1 MAQQSDP
8 LTSDKEVTEPIARV
22 GGSGKSPV
30 DDEFLQAVV
39 RETALAESGTPA
51 LASPEN
57 LPGLGV
63 CSSQSEAPAVQQL
76 DSVKSGKEI
85 PRHITSVGLPELLA
99 DIESLQTVV
108 HEAATLAKSRGIAL
122 ASPKHSPKLE
132 VHSPQL
138 KVPAAQQLDPVK
150 LDKDITGHTI
160 SEGLSELLSVESE
173 FQTVAGKTA
182 ELGTTALTS
191 PKHFPGL
198 GAHPSQSEVLAA
210 PQLDPVK
217 SGKGIT
223 GHTTSEGLGEFIS
236 ADNKFLQTAVRKA
249 TTLAELGAT
258 ALASPMHSPE
268 LEVHS
273 SQPEVSAA
281 QRPDPVKFGKE
292 ITGPISEGLSECSPP
307 ESELLRTVAGKTA
320 EPETTTLTSPQHFPG
335 LETHPSQPEVP
346 AAQRSDPAELDKEI
360 TEHTTSEGPGKLIP
374 ADNEFLQTAVHKAA
388 TSAELETTALVSPMS
403 MYSPGLEAHPPQPKV
418 SAAQQLDPVKF
429 GKEITGHATSE
440 GPGEFFPAGSE
451 FHQTVVGKAA
461 ESRTTALNSLK
472 HFPGLGAHPSQ
483 PEVPATQQSDP
494 VELDREIAEHTT
506 SEGLGELFAD
516 NKFLQTAVHKAATS
530 AELETTALANPKHSP
545 GLEVHPP
552 QPEVSAAQQLDPVK
566 FGKEITG
573 HTTSEG
579 SGEFFPADSEFQ
591 AGKTA
596 GSEATTLTSPEH
608 FPGSGA
614 HPSQSEVP
622 AAQQSDPVELDKEIT
637 EHTTSEGLG
646 GLFADN
652 EFLQTAVHKA
662 AASAELETTALAN
675 PKHSPRLEAH
685 PPQPEVSA
693 AQQLDPVKFDKE
705 ITGHT
710 TSEGPG
716 EFFPAESEFH
726 QTVAGKTVGSETT
739 TLTSPEHFPGLG
751 AHLSQSEILA
761 VQQLDPVKSGKG
773 ITGHTTREGLGEFI
787 PAGNEFL
794 QTAGHKTTT
803 LAESGAT
810 SLDSPEHLP
819 GLGAHPSQYEVPAV
833 KQLDSVIFD
842 KAIARHIASVGPSGF
857 FHSESEFYQTGAHK
871 ATEPG
876 TTTLASPEY
885 LPGHPSQSE
894 VPAAKQ
900 LDPVKSDKGITGH
913 ITTVGLGE
921 LFPAVSEFHQ
931 TVARKAAESG
941 TTTLAS
947 PEHLPELGTQS
958 PQSEVLA
965 AKQLHPVEL
974 DKGITGHITNVGLG
988 EFSPTDN
995 EFLQTVAQKATTM
1008 AELGATAP
1016 TSPGYPPGLGEYSS
1030 QSKVFAVQ
1038 QPDPLIFDKEV
1049 AGHIARV
1056 GELRKSPADHQFLQT
1071 AAGKETILAESAATP
1086 LATTALTSPKHFPG
1100 HSSQSE
1106 VPAAHYLDPVKF
1118 DKKII
1123 EHVTSAGLPKLPAN
1137 SEVLQAV
1144 ARKAATSVESAAT
1157 ALASPGDFPE
1167 LGAHYS
1173 HSEVPVAQ
1181 RLNPVIFGKEIPRHI
1196 TSLGPS
1202 KSTADGEFPQTMACK
1217 ATILAESRTTALA
1230 CPEHSPGL
1238 AVHSSQPEAPVAQ
1251 QLDPVKL
1258 DKGITKHIT
1267 SVGPSE
1273 FSPVE
1278 SELLQTVAD
1287 QAAESEITILA
1298 NPEHLPRLEVHLSQP
1313 EVPAAQQLDPVIFDN
1328 EITRNIAGE
1337 GLGERFPADKAAES
1351 GTTALASLEH
1361 LPGLEAHSSQPE
1373 VPVAQQLDTVV
1384 FDNEI
1389 TENITSEGLGE
1400 FFPADNGFLQRVAH
1414 EAATLAESGIAALA
1428 NPEHLPGLEVHFL
1441 QPEVP
1446 AAQQLDPAIFD
1457 NEISGNITGEGL
1469 GERFPTDKAAESGTT
1484 TLTSPEHFL
1493 GLKVHPSQS
1502 ELPAAQQLYPVELD
1516 KGITG
1521 HITNVGLGEP
1531 LLTDNK
1537 PLQTVAHMATTLA
1550 EPGAA
1555 ALASPGD
1562 LLRLEVHP
1570 SQSELLGAQKL
1581 DPVEFDKEFAGHI
1594 TNVGLSGFY
1603 PVESGF
1609 QRTVARKAVES
1620 GTTTLPSPGH
1630 LPRYPSHSEVPEA
1643 QQLDPVKFDKEITR
1657 HTTSVRTSEFP
1668 ADGEYLQ
1675 TMPRTATTLAEPE
1688 TTALASPEHSPGLGA
1703 HPSQHEVLARQ
1714 QLDPVEFDKEI
1725 TGHITS
1731 ARLSELPPVESEF
1744 LQAVAS
1750 KAAESEATTLDSP
1763 EHIPGYPSQSEV
1775 PAAKQLDPVNFDKET
1790 ARNIA
1795 IVGLSE
1801 FPADDEYLQTS
1812 PLRAATLAEPGTAT
1826 FASPEQLPGLGAHFP
1841 HPEMPRLPRPASNSN
1856 DSSGDF
1862 PSLQKVCHCVRA
1874 SQGITF

>member
-1 MAQQSDP
+1 MAQQPDP
-8 LTSDKEVTEPIARV
+8 LTFDKEVTEPIARV
-22 GGSGKSPV
+22 GGLGKSPA
-30 DDEFLQAVV
+30 DDEFLQTVV
-39 RETALAESGTPA
+39 RETALAESGTAA

-57 LPGLGV
+57 LPGLGAR
-63 CSSQSEAPAVQQL
+63 SSHSEAPAAQQL
-76 DSVKSGKEI
+76 DPVKSGKEI

-108 HEAATLAKSRGIAL
+108 HEATTLAKSRGIAL

-132 VHSPQL
+132 VHSTQPEA
-138 KVPAAQQLDPVK
+138 PAPQQLDPVK
-150 LDKDITGHTI
+150 LDKEITGHTT
-160 SEGLSELLSVESE
+160 SEGLSEFFPLESE
-173 FQTVAGKTA
+173 FQIVAGKTA

-198 GAHPSQSEVLAA
+198 GAHPPQSEVLATQ
-210 PQLDPVK
+210 QLDPVK
-217 SGKGIT
+217 SDKGIT
-223 GHTTSEGLGEFIS
+223 GHITSEGLGEFIS
-236 ADNKFLQTAVRKA
+236 AENKFLQTAARKA

-273 SQPEVSAA
+273 SQPVSAS
-281 QRPDPVKFGKE
+281 QRLDPVKFDKQ
-292 ITGPISEGLSECSPP
+292 ITGPTSEGPSEFFPP
-307 ESELLRTVAGKTA
+307 ERELLQTATGKTA
-320 EPETTTLTSPQHFPG
+320 EPETATLTSPQHFPG
-335 LETHPSQPEVP
+335 LGAHPLQSGILV
-346 AAQRSDPAELDKEI
+346 AQQSDLAGLEKEI
-360 TEHTTSEGPGKLIP
+360 TEHTS
-374 ADNEFLQTAVHKAA
+374 
-388 TSAELETTALVSPMS
+388 
-403 MYSPGLEAHPPQPKV
+403 
-418 SAAQQLDPVKF
+418 
-429 GKEITGHATSE
+429 SE
-440 GPGEFFPAGSE
+440 GPGESI
-451 FHQTVVGKAA
+451 
-461 ESRTTALNSLK
+461 
-472 HFPGLGAHPSQ
+472 
-483 PEVPATQQSDP
+483 P
-494 VELDREIAEHTT
+494 VDNEL
-506 SEGLGELFAD
+506 
-516 NKFLQTAVHKAATS
+516 LQTAVHKAATS
-530 AELETTALANPKHSP
+530 AELETTALANPKHSS
-545 GLEVHPP
+545 GLEV
-552 QPEVSAAQQLDPVK
+552 
-566 FGKEITG
+566 
-573 HTTSEG
+573 
-579 SGEFFPADSEFQ
+579 
-591 AGKTA
+591 
-596 GSEATTLTSPEH
+596 
-608 FPGSGA
+608 
-614 HPSQSEVP
+614 
-622 AAQQSDPVELDKEIT
+622 
-637 EHTTSEGLG
+637 
-646 GLFADN
+646 
-652 EFLQTAVHKA
+652 
-662 AASAELETTALAN
+662 
-675 PKHSPRLEAH
+675 H

-726 QTVAGKTVGSETT
+726 QTVAGKTAGSETTALLGAHPSQPEVPAAQQSDPVELDREITEHTTSEGLGELFADNEFLQTAVHKAATSAELETAALANPKHSPVLGVHPPQPEVSAAQQLDPVKFDKEITGHTTSEGPGEFFPADSEFQAGKTAGSETT

-751 AHLSQSEILA
+751 AHPSQSEILA
-761 VQQLDPVKSGKG
+761 VQQLDPVKSSKG
-773 ITGHTTREGLGEFI
+773 ITGHTTSEGLGEFI
-787 PAGNEFL
+787 PADNEFL

-803 LAESGAT
+803 WAESGAT

-857 FHSESEFYQTGAHK
+857 FHSENEFYQTGAHK

-900 LDPVKSDKGITGH
+900 LDPVKSDKGITGN

-921 LFPAVSEFHQ
+921 LFPTVSEFHQ
-931 TVARKAAESG
+931 TVARKAAESR
-941 TTTLAS
+941 TTTLSS
-947 PEHLPELGTQS
+947 PEHLPELGTHS
-958 PQSEVLA
+958 SQSEVLA
-965 AKQLHPVEL
+965 AQQLHPVEL
-974 DKGITGHITNVGLG
+974 DKGITGHITNAGLG
-988 EFSPTDN
+988 EFFPTDN
-995 EFLQTVAQKATTM
+995 KFLQTVAQKATTL
-1008 AELGATAP
+1008 AESGATAL
-1016 TSPGYPPGLGEYSS
+1016 TSPEHPPGLGAYSS
-1030 QSKVFAVQ
+1030 QSKVFAAQ
-1038 QPDPLIFDKEV
+1038 QPDPLIFGKGVTE
-1049 AGHIARV
+1049 HIARV
-1056 GELRKSPADHQFLQT
+1056 GELRKSPADRQFLQT
-1071 AAGKETILAESAATP
+1071 AAGKTILAESAATA
-1086 LATTALTSPKHFPG
+1086 LASPEHSLG

-1118 DKKII
+1118 DKEII

-1144 ARKAATSVESAAT
+1144 ARKAATSAESAAT
-1157 ALASPGDFPE
+1157 ALASPGNFPE
-1167 LGAHYS
+1167 LGAHSS
-1173 HSEVPVAQ
+1173 HSSVPVAQ
-1181 RLNPVIFGKEIPRHI
+1181 RLNPVKLGKEIPGHI

-1202 KSTADGEFPQTMACK
+1202 KSPPGGEFPQTMACK
-1217 ATILAESRTTALA
+1217 ATILAESGTTALA

-1238 AVHSSQPEAPVAQ
+1238 AVHSSQPEVPVAQ

-1258 DKGITKHIT
+1258 DKGITKHIA
-1267 SVGPSE
+1267 SVGLSG
-1273 FSPVE
+1273 FSPAG

-1287 QAAESEITILA
+1287 KAAESETAILA
-1298 NPEHLPRLEVHLSQP
+1298 NPEHLPGLGVHLSQP

-1328 EITRNIAGE
+1328 EITGNITGE

-1351 GTTALASLEH
+1351 GTTALANPEH

-1373 VPVAQQLDTVV
+1373 VPVAQQLDPVV

-1389 TENITSEGLGE
+1389 TGNITSEGLGE
-1400 FFPADNGFLQRVAH
+1400 FFPADNKPLQRVAH

-1428 NPEHLPGLEVHFL
+1428 NSEHLPGLEVHFS
-1441 QPEVP
+1441 QPGVP
-1446 AAQQLDPAIFD
+1446 AAQQLDPVIID
-1457 NEISGNITGEGL
+1457 NEITGNITGEGL
-1469 GERFPTDKAAESGTT
+1469 GKCFPTDKAAESGTT
-1484 TLTSPEHFL
+1484 TLTSPEHLL

-1531 LLTDNK
+1531 LPMDNK
-1537 PLQTVAHMATTLA
+1537 PPQTVAHMATTLA
-1550 EPGAA
+1550 KPGAA
-1555 ALASPGD
+1555 ALASPGH
-1562 LLRLEVHP
+1562 LLGLEVHP
-1570 SQSELLGAQKL
+1570 SQSELLAAQKL
-1581 DPVEFDKEFAGHI
+1581 DPVELDKEFAGHI
-1594 TNVGLSGFY
+1594 TNVGLSGFF

-1609 QRTVARKAVES
+1609 QRTVAHKTAES

-1703 HPSQHEVLARQ
+1703 HPSQHEVLTPQ

-1731 ARLSELPPVESEF
+1731 AGRSKLSPVESEL

-1763 EHIPGYPSQSEV
+1763 EHTPGYPSQSEA
-1775 PAAKQLDPVNFDKET
+1775 PAAKQLDLVNFDKET

-1801 FPADDEYLQTS
+1801 FPADGEYLQTS

-1826 FASPEQLPGLGAHFP
+1826 LASPEQLPGLGAHFP
-1841 HPEMPRLPRPASNSN
+1841 QPEVPRLPRPAGNSN

-1862 PSLQKVCHCVRA
+1862 PSLQKVCHCPRIAGVSR
-1874 SQGITF
+1874 SDIGILFAV